1 LDVLRY
7 CLPPSLRRTLDELPE
22 SLDET
27 YERVLKEIKKP
38 NRDHAR
44 RLLHCLVV
52 AVRPLRVE
60 ELAEVLAVDFDDS
73 DGTPK
78 LNASWRWEDQEQALL
93 SSCSSLITI
102 VNAHSSR
109 VVQFSHF
116 SVKELLTSPRLLL
129 SSEDVSCYHVDLDAA
144 HTTLTQA
151 CLSVLLQLDGRI
163 EKDGVR
169 ESFPLARYAAEHWA
183 THAQFRDVSTHLR
196 KGMEDLFDMGKPHFS
211 AWLRLHDI
219 DTEIFSE
226 TGPGSTFHLF
236 SLAIKSKAGPIYY
249 ASLCGFHDLT
259 RCLIVKYPE
268 QVDARGGY
276 CVTPL
281 VAALSRDH
289 FQIAELLRHHGADPN
304 VRAYNEKT
312 LLHSVAFYGNLQMV
326 QLLLKYNADVTAE
339 DVKGRIPLSDASER
353 STPHSASIVRLFL
366 DHGVDVNMRLRW
378 GSTLLHHAV
387 TFGNLE
393 VARVLLEYG
402 ADVQAE
408 DKDGKTPV
416 QIVARDRD
424 EMRQL
429 LLENGAE

>member
-1 LDVLRY
+1 
-7 CLPPSLRRTLDELPE
+7 LRRTLDEIPE

-38 NRDHAR
+38 NREHAR
-44 RLLHCLVV
+44 RLLQCLVV

-60 ELAEVLAVDFDDS
+60 ELAEVLAVDFDGA

-129 SSEDVSCYHVDLDAA
+129 SSEDVSCYHVDLEAA

-151 CLSVLLQLDGRI
+151 CLSVLLQLNGRV
-163 EKDGVR
+163 EENRVQ

-211 AWLRLHDI
+211 AWLRLHDV
-219 DTEIFSE
+219 DTVIG
-226 TGPGSTFHLF
+226 TRSTFYMF
-236 SLAIKSKAGPIYY
+236 SPNTKSEAGPIYY
-249 ASLCGFHDLT
+249 ASLCGLHDLA

-268 QVDARGGY
+268 QVNARGGY

-281 VAALSRDH
+281 VAALSREH
-289 FQIAELLRHHGADPN
+289 FQVAELLRHHGADPT
-304 VRAYNEKT
+304 VRGYNEKT
-312 LLHSVAFYGNLQMV
+312 LLHSVAYYGNLQMV
-326 QLLLKYNADVTAE
+326 QVLLKYNADITAE

-353 STPHSASIVRLFL
+353 SKPRGASIVRLLL
-366 DHGVDVNMRLRW
+366 DHGVDVNVRLRW

-416 QIVARDRD
+416 QIVARNRD

-429 LLENGAE
+429 LLEHDAK

>member
-7 CLPPSLRRTLDELPE
+7 CLPPSLRRTLNELPE

-44 RLLHCLVV
+44 RLLQCLVV

-60 ELAEVLAVDFDDS
+60 ELAEVLAVDFDGA

-102 VNAHSSR
+102 VTARRSSR

-116 SVKELLTSPRLLL
+116 SVKELLTSPRLVL
-129 SSEDVSCYHVDLDAA
+129 SSEDVSCYHVDLEAA
-144 HTTLTQA
+144 HATLAQA
-151 CLSVLLQLDGRI
+151 CLSVLLEFNGH
-163 EKDGVR
+163 V
-169 ESFPLARYAAEHWA
+169 ESMDRQSSPLALYAAEHWA

-196 KGMEDLFDMGKPHFS
+196 RGMEDLFDTDKPHFS
-211 AWLRLHDI
+211 AWLRLYDM
-219 DTEIFSE
+219 DTRIGSE
-226 TGPGSTFHLF
+226 TSGSTFYMF
-236 SLAIKSKAGPIYY
+236 SALDKSEAGPVYY
-249 ASLCGFHDLT
+249 ASLCGFHDLA
-259 RCLIVKYPE
+259 RYLIVKYPE
-268 QVDARGGY
+268 QVNARGGF

-281 VAALSRDH
+281 FAALSREH
-289 FQIAELLRHHGADPN
+289 FQTAEFLRHHGADPN
-304 VRAYNEKT
+304 VRGYIEKT
-312 LLHSVAFYGNLQMV
+312 LLHSVAFYGNLRMV
-326 QLLLKYNADVTAE
+326 QVLLEYDADITAE
-339 DVKGRIPLSDASER
+339 DEKGRIPLSDASER
-353 STPHSASIVRLFL
+353 STPHSASIVRLLL
-366 DHGVDVNMRLRW
+366 DRDVDVNVRLRW

-387 TFGNLE
+387 TFGNVE

-416 QIVARDRD
+416 QIVARNRD

-429 LLENGAE
+429 LLEHGAK